1 MAPTASVTVTVTGAA
16 ATFFCGVPEMS
27 PVAASIFS
35 PAGSPVATYVSGGA
49 APVSVALTCTLTGIP
64 SQDCSVAGMVTVTR
78 PVMVQ
83 LMTALPTA
91 PVPSV
96 AVTVTGKIP
105 AGPVGV
111 PVMTPVPAAIL
122 SPAGRPA
129 APNVMVWPVAESVAV
144 TFTAVIAVPT
154 ADFSAAGAVT
164 VTTLAMVQVKP
175 TVAATV
181 SASVTVTVTG

>member
-1 MAPTASVTVTVTGAA
+1 
-16 ATFFCGVPEMS
+16 MS
-27 PVAASIFS
+27 PVAALIFR
-35 PAGSPVATYVSGGA
+35 PAGSPVAPYVSGGA

-83 LMTALPTA
+83 LMIALPVA

-96 AVTVTGKIP
+96 AVTVTAKVP
-105 AGPVGV
+105 PGPVGV

-129 APNVMVWPVAESVAV
+129 APNVMVSPAVLSVAV
-144 TFTAVIAVPT
+144 TLTAVIAVPT
-154 ADFSAAGAVT
+154 ADFSAAGAI
-164 VTTLAMVQVKP
+164 TLTRLPIVQVKP
-175 TVAATV
+175 MVAVSLTV
-181 SASVTVTVTG
+181 SVAVTVTG